1 MTGDASATDLGA
13 VAPAPREQAVRPS
26 RFHRLVSHPSATAA
40 VALTLA
46 LPALYYVLRTAW
58 FAAHEPFGRDQ
69 GIFQYVAYALSRGQR
84 DYVDLHDM
92 NGPLVHAIHLALY
105 AMGGDDELRIRVID
119 TVVSGLVFFGVGMA
133 IPGLGRRAGST
144 PPPTP
149 VRLAT
154 RAAWG
159 LAAFVGLFA
168 HYFLYKWWD
177 RTQRESFYLLF
188 FLASLSFQLLA
199 HIPGAASERRRR
211 WLLGAAG
218 ALSIL
223 PFFGKPTCLFFTGAQ
238 VAGLLLD
245 DEMPLRRRARVSA
258 FAAGA
263 MVGSLPM
270 LAWTWVYADP
280 RAMVSVILD
289 DARLYRHIWHKS
301 IAESYVAWG
310 NAPLLNYGLA
320 TAGALVPLMALK
332 VVPRR
337 VWPAAFFLFAALA
350 VFVVQGK
357 GFPYHVQAITCASH
371 LVWLMMLAVFAERGV
386 SAAGRVSARALFPLA
401 AAAAAFLSWHFV
413 QDVTLCET
421 MREKSRW
428 YADSVTPE
436 GRRERLPRD
445 FVYRDFSPWDLRRA
459 GWFIKGVTDP
469 TDRVQTYAMDPY
481 VLFFAERLSATPFLY
496 NFEIDVDAALAGGSG
511 GAPSEAERSW
521 IREWG
526 ARNSASMTQLVMA
539 HPPAAF
545 VLIDDQPFAY
555 AQDADADF
563 HVHCPRAYEW
573 MIANYA
579 RVRRFGAVRVW
590 LRNDLLGRVP
600 ALQPGDD
607 GSAG

>member
-13 VAPAPREQAVRPS
+13 AVPAPSEPAGRPS
-26 RFHRLVSHPSATAA
+26 RFDRWVSHPGVPAA

-46 LPALYYVLRTAW
+46 LPALYFVLRTAW

-92 NGPLVHAIHLALY
+92 NGPLVHAIHLVLY
-105 AMGGDDELRIRVID
+105 ALAGDDELRIRAID
-119 TVVSGLVFFGVGMA
+119 TVVSGFVFLGVGMA
-133 IPGLGRRAGST
+133 LPGIGGRAGA
-144 PPPTP
+144 PTQ
-149 VRLAT
+149 VTFAA

-188 FLASLSFQLLA
+188 FLASLSLQLLA
-199 HIPGAASERRRR
+199 HTPGGADPRRRR

-223 PFFGKPTCLFFTGAQ
+223 PAFGKPTCLVFTMAQ
-238 VAGLLLD
+238 VAGLLAD
-245 DEMPLRRRARVSA
+245 DEMPLRRRARIVP

-263 MVGSLPM
+263 LIGSLPM
-270 LAWTWVYADP
+270 LAWIWAYADP

-301 IAESYVAWG
+301 MSESYVAWG

-320 TAGALVPLMALK
+320 TACALVPLMALK

-371 LVWLMMLAVFAERGV
+371 LVWLMMLAVVAERGV
-386 SAAGRVSARALFPLA
+386 STRRRSLVALA

-421 MREKSRW
+421 MRERGRW

-436 GRRERLPRD
+436 GRRQRLPRD

-459 GWFIKGVTDP
+459 GWFIKAVTDP
-469 TDRVQTYAMDPY
+469 ADRVQTYAMDPY

-511 GAPSEAERSW
+511 GTPSEPERRW
-521 IREWG
+521 ILEWG
-526 ARNSASMTQLVMA
+526 GKNAALLAQKVMA
-539 HPPAAF
+539 DPPGAF
-545 VLIDDQPFAY
+545 VLIDDQPFSY
-555 AQDADADF
+555 AADAEADF
-563 HVHCPRAYEW
+563 RIHCPQAYDW
-573 MIANYA
+573 MVANYT

-590 LRNDLLGRVP
+590 LRNDRLGRVAP
-600 ALQPGDD
+600 ERSGDD

>member
-13 VAPAPREQAVRPS
+13 VAPAPSERADRPS
-26 RFHRLVSHPSATAA
+26 RLDRLVSHPSAATA

-105 AMGGDDELRIRVID
+105 TAAGDDELRIRVID

-133 IPGLGRRAGST
+133 IPGIGGRPGA
-144 PPPTP
+144 PTP
-149 VRLAT
+149 VKLAT

-188 FLASLSFQLLA
+188 FLGSLSLQLLA
-199 HIPGAASERRRR
+199 QTPGAASERRRT
-211 WLLGAAG
+211 WLVGAAG
-218 ALSIL
+218 ALSML
-223 PFFGKPTCLFFTGAQ
+223 PFFGKPTCLVFTVAQ
-238 VAGLLLD
+238 VAGLFVD
-245 DEMPLRRRARVSA
+245 DEMPLRRRARAAA

-263 MVGSLPM
+263 FVASLPM
-270 LAWTWVYADP
+270 IAWIWVYADP

-289 DARLYRHIWHKS
+289 DTRLYRHIWHRS

-310 NAPLLNYGLA
+310 NAPLLNYGVA

-350 VFVVQGK
+350 VFVLQGK

-371 LVWLMMLAVFAERGV
+371 LVWLMMLAVVAERAV
-386 SAAGRVSARALFPLA
+386 SAGRPPLRRGLIALA

-421 MREKSRW
+421 MRERGRW

-459 GWFIKGVTDP
+459 GWFIRAVTDP

-511 GAPSEAERSW
+511 GVPSEAERSW
-521 IREWG
+521 IRDWG
-526 ARNSASMTQLVMA
+526 ARNSAMLAQQVVA
-539 HPPAAF
+539 NPPGAF
-545 VLIDDQPFAY
+545 VLIDNQPFSY
-555 AQDADADF
+555 AEDADADF
-563 HVHCPRAYEW
+563 RVHCPRAYDW
-573 MIANYA
+573 MVAHYT
-579 RVRRFGAVRVW
+579 RVRRFGAVRIW
-590 LRNDLLGRVP
+590 LRNDLLERVP
-600 ALQPGDD
+600 AEQPGDD
-607 GSAG
+607 GTAG

>member
-1 MTGDASATDLGA
+1 MTGDASATDRGA
-13 VAPAPREQAVRPS
+13 AAPAPDRWSS
-26 RFHRLVSHPSATAA
+26 RFDKLVSHPSATAA
-40 VALTLA
+40 VAATLA
-46 LPALYYVLRTAW
+46 LPALFFVLRTAW

-105 AMGGDDELRIRVID
+105 GLAGDDELRIRVID
-119 TVVSGLVFFGVGMA
+119 TVVTGVVFFGVGLA
-133 IPGLGRRAGST
+133 IPGIGGRPGA
-144 PPPTP
+144 PTP
-149 VRLAT
+149 VNLTTRL
-154 RAAWG
+154 AWG

-188 FLASLSFQLLA
+188 FLASLSLQLLA
-199 HIPGAASERRRR
+199 HTPGAADERRRR
-211 WLLGAAG
+211 WLLGGAG

-223 PFFGKPTCLFFTGAQ
+223 PFFGKPTCLFFTAAQ

-245 DEMPLRRRARVSA
+245 DEMPLGRRARITA
-258 FAAGA
+258 FARGA
-263 MVGSLPM
+263 IMGSLPM
-270 LAWTWVYADP
+270 LAWIWAYADP
-280 RAMVSVILD
+280 RAMVSVIVD
-289 DARLYRHIWHKS
+289 DARLYRHVWHKS
-301 IAESYVAWG
+301 ISESYVAWG

-337 VWPAAFFLFAALA
+337 GWPAAFFLFAALA

-371 LVWLMMLAVFAERGV
+371 LVWLMMLAVVAERAV
-386 SAAGRVSARALFPLA
+386 TAAARISARVTARGLLALA

-413 QDVTLCET
+413 QDVTLCEA
-421 MREKSRW
+421 MRERHRW

-436 GRRERLPRD
+436 GRRDRLPRD
-445 FVYRDFSPWDLRRA
+445 FVYGDFSPWDLRRA
-459 GWFIKGVTDP
+459 GWFIKAMTDP

-511 GAPSEAERSW
+511 GTPSEAERSW

-526 ARNSASMTQLVMA
+526 ARNSALLAQKVMA
-539 HPPAAF
+539 APPGAF
-545 VLIDDQPFAY
+545 VLIDNQPFAY

-563 HVHCPRAYEW
+563 RVHCPEAYEW
-573 MIANYA
+573 MVAHYT

-600 ALQPGDD
+600 PERPGDD

>member
-1 MTGDASATDLGA
+1 MTSDASATDLGA
-13 VAPAPREQAVRPS
+13 VAPAPREDRDRPS
-26 RFHRLVSHPSATAA
+26 RLDRLVAHPSATAA

-69 GIFQYVAYALSRGQR
+69 GIFQYVAYALSHGQR

-105 AMGGDDELRIRVID
+105 AVAGDDELRIRVID
-119 TVVSGLVFFGVGMA
+119 TVVSGLVFFGVGLA
-133 IPGLGRRAGST
+133 IPGIGGRPGA
-144 PPPTP
+144 PTP
-149 VRLAT
+149 VQRTT
-154 RAAWG
+154 RVAWG

-188 FLASLSFQLLA
+188 FLASLSLQLLA
-199 HIPGAASERRRR
+199 HTPGRPDERRRT

-218 ALSIL
+218 ALSFV
-223 PFFGKPTCLFFTGAQ
+223 PVFGKPTCLVFTAAQ

-245 DEMPLRRRARVSA
+245 DEVPLPRRRRVAA

-270 LAWTWVYADP
+270 LVWIGAYADP

-289 DARLYRHIWHKS
+289 NTRLYRHIWHKS
-301 IAESYVAWG
+301 ISESYVAWG

-320 TAGALVPLMALK
+320 TAAALVPLMALK

-337 VWPAAFFLFAALA
+337 VWPAAFFLFAALG

-357 GFPYHVQAITCASH
+357 GFSYHVQAITCASH
-371 LVWLMMLAVFAERGV
+371 LVWLMMLAVVAERGV
-386 SAAGRVSARALFPLA
+386 SARRRVFARGMLALA

-413 QDVTLCET
+413 QDVTLCEA
-421 MREKSRW
+421 MRERSRW

-459 GWFIKGVTDP
+459 GWFIKAVTDP

-511 GAPSEAERSW
+511 GAPSESERSW
-521 IREWG
+521 LRERG
-526 ARNSASMTQLVMA
+526 ARNSALMTERVMA
-539 HPPAAF
+539 DPPGAF
-545 VLIDDQPFAY
+545 VLIDNQPFAY
-555 AQDADADF
+555 AENADADF
-563 HVHCPRAYEW
+563 RAHCPQAYDW
-573 MIANYA
+573 MVAHYT

-600 ALQPGDD
+600 PEQPGAD